1 MGSWSSSS
9 SRSYNLLK
17 GLFGGVAVV
26 GFMWLLLVGA
36 AVESGGGN
44 KEMTTAA
51 AAAAA
56 AFTTSQTQKSS
67 TSSTGNLN
75 RVDMDSLGRE
85 KYLNAPELDLNYM
98 SKRRV
103 PNGPDPIHNRRAGN
117 SRRPPGQS

>member
-1 MGSWSSSS
+1 MGGRSSS
-9 SRSYNLLK
+9 SRSYNMLK

-44 KEMTTAA
+44 KEMTTSAA
-51 AAAAA
+51 AAE
-56 AFTTSQTQKSS
+56 AFTRSQTQQSS

-75 RVDMDSLGRE
+75 RVEMDSLGRE
-85 KYLNAPELDLNYM
+85 KHLNAPELDLNYM

>member
-1 MGSWSSSS
+1 MGSRSSS

-26 GFMWLLLVGA
+26 GFMWLLLVDA

-51 AAAAA
+51 AAA
-56 AFTTSQTQKSS
+56 FTTSQTQQSS

-75 RVDMDSLGRE
+75 RVEMDSLGRE

>member
-1 MGSWSSSS
+1 MGIRTSS

-26 GFMWLLLVGA
+26 WFMWLLLVGA

-44 KEMTTAA
+44 KEMTAA
-51 AAAAA
+51 AAY
-56 AFTTSQTQKSS
+56 TRSQTQQSS

-75 RVDMDSLGRE
+75 RVKMDSLGRE
-85 KYLNAPELDLNYM
+85 KHLNAPELDLNYM